1 MILQFTEKK
10 IDLQVF
16 YTSEIKISLIVL
28 VFFGT
33 NINTDVDAFAK
44 KLITFSTK
52 QLLNKHWPITIT
64 ASVQRP
70 YNVHSNRVQSL

>member
-33 NINTDVDAFAK
+33 NINRDVDAFAK
-44 KLITFSTK
+44 
-52 QLLNKHWPITIT
+52 N
-64 ASVQRP
+64 
-70 YNVHSNRVQSL
+70 